1 MNEFTEADF
10 NEALKDPQIK
20 KKWEEIERYNKW
32 LSMQPKALQEEID
45 RKCRE
50 LINSEPK

>member
-10 NEALKDPQIK
+10 TEALEDPQIK
-20 KKWEEIERYNKW
+20 KVWEEIENYNKW
-32 LSMQPKALQEEID
+32 LSMQPKSLQEEID

-50 LINSEPK
+50 LINSELK